1 MVKKMIALVV
11 FCSFVLLIGC
21 SKEPIEQISEK
32 HIEYLEQN
40 LNLHISKPEGQ
51 NYTVYKKIEDNETVK
66 TVLDILLNVPWEN
79 AKVLMSRQPDYK
91 IRTVNIDQVV
101 SYEPATYAVWLSPN
115 KDILEVIIEGQSK
128 YGKVAKDDVIKILS
142 ILETP

>member
-1 MVKKMIALVV
+1 MVKKLIAIVV

-21 SKEPIEQISEK
+21 SKEPIEQITEK
-32 HIEYLEQN
+32 HIEHLEQN

-51 NYTVYKKIEDNETVK
+51 NYTVYKKIEDNETVE

-91 IRTVNIDQVV
+91 IRTVNIDSAV
-101 SYEPATYAVWLSPN
+101 SYEPLTFAVWLSPN
-115 KDILEVIIEGQSK
+115 KDILEVIIEGQNK
-128 YGKVAKDDVIKILS
+128 YGKIVKDDVIKILS

>member
-11 FCSFVLLIGC
+11 FCSLVLLIGC

-32 HIEYLEQN
+32 HIEHLEQN

-51 NYTVYKKIEDNETVK
+51 NYKVYKKIEDNETVEM
-66 TVLDILLNVPWEN
+66 VLDILLNVPWEN
-79 AKVLMSRQPDYK
+79 AKVLKSRQPDYK
-91 IRTVNIDQVV
+91 ILTVNIDPTV
-101 SYEPATYAVWLSPN
+101 SYEPSTYAVWLSPN
-115 KDILEVIIEGQSK
+115 KDILEVSIEGRSK
-128 YGKVAKDDVIKILS
+128 HGKVAKDDVIMILS